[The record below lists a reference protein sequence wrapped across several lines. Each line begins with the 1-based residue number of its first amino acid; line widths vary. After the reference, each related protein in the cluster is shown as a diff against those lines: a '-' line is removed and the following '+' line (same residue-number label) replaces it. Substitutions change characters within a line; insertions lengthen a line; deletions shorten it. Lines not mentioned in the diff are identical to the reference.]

1 MRHLLSKLSFL
12 LVLLISVLPAAD
24 AVAADV
30 GAAQAR
36 QMQAVIQAQLDA
48 FAADDAK
55 RAFSFAAP
63 KVREVFG
70 SAERFMA
77 MVRSGYP
84 VVYRPAAVSFFKP
97 QAVDGGFI
105 QRVQLTDES
114 GAVWLATYQLE
125 RQRDRSWRI
134 SGCEVVPSEGLVA

>member
-1 MRHLLSKLSFL
+1 MRHLLSKLFFL
-12 LVLLISVLPAAD
+12 LVFISVVPATD
-24 AVAADV
+24 ASAAEV
-30 GAAQAR
+30 SALQAK

-63 KVREVFG
+63 KVRDAFG
-70 SAERFMA
+70 TPDRFIA
-77 MVRSGYP
+77 MVRAGYP

-97 QAVDGGFI
+97 QTLEGAFI
-105 QRVQLTDES
+105 QRVQLTDEN
-114 GAVWLATYQLE
+114 GGVWLATYQLE

-134 SGCEVVPSEGLVA
+134 AGCEVVPSEGRVA

>member
-1 MRHLLSKLSFL
+1 MRYLLSKLLFL
-12 LVLLISVLPAAD
+12 FAFISVVPATD
-24 AVAADV
+24 ASAAEV
-30 GAAQAR
+30 SALQAK

-63 KVREVFG
+63 KVRDAFG
-70 SAERFMA
+70 TPDRFIA
-77 MVRSGYP
+77 MVRTGYP

-97 QAVDGGFI
+97 QTLDGAFI
-105 QRVQLTDES
+105 QRVQLTDEN
-114 GAVWLATYQLE
+114 GGVWLATYQLE

-134 SGCEVVPSEGLVA
+134 AGCEVVPSEGRVA

>member
-1 MRHLLSKLSFL
+1 MRHLLSKLLFL
-12 LVLLISVLPAAD
+12 LVFISVVSAAD
-24 AVAADV
+24 AIAAEV
-30 GAAQAR
+30 GAPQAK

-70 SAERFMA
+70 TPDRFIA
-77 MVRSGYP
+77 MVRTGYP
-84 VVYRPAAVSFFKP
+84 VVYRPAAVAFFKP
-97 QAVDGGFI
+97 QTREGAFI
-105 QRVQLTDES
+105 QRVQLTDQN
-114 GAVWLATYQLE
+114 GGVWLATYQLE

-134 SGCEVVPSEGLVA
+134 AGCEVVPSEGRVA

>member
-1 MRHLLSKLSFL
+1 MRHLLSKLLFL
-12 LVLLISVLPAAD
+12 LVFISVVSAAD
-24 AVAADV
+24 AIAAEV
-30 GAAQAR
+30 SAPQAK

-70 SAERFMA
+70 TPDRFIA
-77 MVRSGYP
+77 MVRTGYP
-84 VVYRPAAVSFFKP
+84 VVYRPAAVAFFKP
-97 QAVDGGFI
+97 QTREGAFI
-105 QRVQLTDES
+105 QRVQLTDQN
-114 GAVWLATYQLE
+114 GGVWLATYQLE

-134 SGCEVVPSEGLVA
+134 AGCEVVPSEGRVA

>member
-1 MRHLLSKLSFL
+1 MRHLLSKLLFL
-12 LVLLISVLPAAD
+12 LVFISVVSAAD
-24 AVAADV
+24 ASAAEV
-30 GAAQAR
+30 SAPQAK

-70 SAERFMA
+70 TPDRFIA
-77 MVRSGYP
+77 MVRTGYP
-84 VVYRPAAVSFFKP
+84 VVYRPAAVAFFKP
-97 QAVDGGFI
+97 QTLEGAFI
-105 QRVQLTDES
+105 QRVQLTDEN
-114 GAVWLATYQLE
+114 GGVWLATYQLE

-134 SGCEVVPSEGLVA
+134 AGCEVVPSEGRVA